1 MMKDRSLFDKVSLGV
16 AIVSAIF
23 AGLSFFSQIG
33 LLGGKSTD
41 SQAGI
46 EELADTIV
54 AENSMTSEAVTVS
67 DNTVIGEANTVNED
81 IAIGENSIIAEN
93 NTIGNNTI
101 IGNHNTVLNQ
111 YDLETDEEHVMGVNE
126 ILSNLSLGMNEIY
139 VKDMLGTPMYQLEQH
154 GLNNEFYKFE
164 ENIIIR
170 CIFKEE
176 EEKGVLVGYMVTAKR
191 ADASVEFPDPMHK
204 GETLKFGYSTISSSE
219 SDTYKGEMAANLG
232 NGEANSYYWQC
243 YHLVQAE
250 EASGF
255 IVAILPYGFYEEN
268 SYKLMMLAGADEK
281 MSSAYAGN
289 DVDLDR
295 VISEYK
301 EQLHPN
307 TYGIIDINY
316 KEYIYPCVD
325 EDETYWAACVK
336 ELMKD

>member
-1 MMKDRSLFDKVSLGV
+1 MKDRPLFDKVSLWV

-33 LLGGKSTD
+33 VLGSKSAD

-46 EELADTIV
+46 VKLEDTIV
-54 AENSMTSEAVTVS
+54 VENGIASEAATVS

-81 IAIGENSIIAEN
+81 ILIEENSIVAEN

-111 YDLETDEEHVMGVNE
+111 YDLETDEEPVMGVNE
-126 ILSNLSLGMNEIY
+126 ILSNLSLGMNEVY
-139 VKDMLGTPMYQLEQH
+139 VKDMLGTPVYQLEHH

-164 ENIIIR
+164 EDIIIR

-191 ADASVEFPDPMHK
+191 ADVSVGFQDPMHK
-204 GETLKFGYSTISSSE
+204 GEMLKFGYSTISASE
-219 SDTYKGEMAANLG
+219 SETYKGETAANLG
-232 NGEANSYYWQC
+232 NGDANSYYWQC

-255 IVAILPYGFYEEN
+255 IAAILPYGFYEEN

-316 KEYIYPCVD
+316 KEYIYPCVG
-325 EDETYWAACVK
+325 EDETYWSACVK
-336 ELMKD
+336 ELRKD